1 MEAVALNV
9 PAVVAGAVA
18 AFVFGW
24 VIYHPKVLGRIWA
37 EGSGVELSSSPPV
50 LAMVL
55 QALALLALATVVGMT
70 ATVNFLGTALLA
82 IAAVALFVASGGA
95 FTGKTAGAIAVD
107 VIYILGAGVLM
118 IAAQGLL

>member
-24 VIYHPKVLGRIWA
+24 VMYHPKVLGRIWA
-37 EGSGVELSSSPPV
+37 EGSGVELSNSPPV